1 LAYRCRFVEE
11 FLMGGVKESFALEL
25 NPDHMQFVRSVQE
38 KYDIG
43 EEDKVL
49 RIIMDY
55 IVTTPGVHDEV
66 FTEVRCLRCD

>member
-1 LAYRCRFVEE
+1 
-11 FLMGGVKESFALEL
+11 
-25 NPDHMQFVRSVQE
+25 MQFVRSTQE

-43 EEDKVL
+43 DEDKVF

-55 IVTTPGVHDEV
+55 IITNPGVHDQV

>member
-1 LAYRCRFVEE
+1 
-11 FLMGGVKESFALEL
+11 MGGAKESFQLEL
-25 NPDHMQFVRSVQE
+25 NPDHMQFVRSAQE

-55 IVTTPGVHDEV
+55 IITTPGVHDEI